1 MKINKQAYETLILF
15 WGDYITWSES
25 VYKIAY
31 PILNTLLS
39 EYESE
44 LI

>member
-15 WGDYITWSES
+15 WADYIARSES
-25 VYKIAY
+25 AYRIAY